1 MDQDQASHLQA
12 ALDEARSEI
21 ARLRDQR
28 QDDRRELEALRE
40 ARDNLH
46 ALFHQSPDAIF
57 ICSSADK
64 IIDLNNRAA
73 ELFGLPHAE
82 LMALSP
88 RTDLLR
94 SRGPLEKFEE
104 IRPKLLAG
112 DILTFNWV
120 AKRPRDGKLF
130 PVEISLAKTVWNQEN
145 AVMVTVRDIT
155 QNRRIKNLL
164 SRRRKLLAAILDS
177 TPIPTFVIDTDHRVI
192 FWNKACEILT
202 GVPGGQCLG
211 KPVDS
216 RIFYP
221 EPSRPVLA
229 DLVLTMDHPKIAAL
243 YRDKNLSPSAF
254 IPEAFEASDRL
265 TIQGTTRSIYFLA
278 ARCRDE
284 RGEIVGAIE
293 TIQDITKRTQ
303 AEAELR
309 ASKRLLTEITSNIP
323 GVVYQYQASGE
334 DHGSF
339 TFISEGIWNLFGLP
353 AESTLRDPKLFF
365 ERVDP
370 EVRKRFSTSLTCS
383 ETPEHPVEFE
393 FSMQRDE
400 GGMRWF
406 KNSSLATRKTD
417 GRVVWNGMLTDIT
430 EIKRVESLRADV
442 ERMVRH
448 DLKSPL
454 TGIGGL
460 AKVLLR
466 DELPDR
472 QREIAST
479 IYQSAMKLLHMLGH
493 SMALFKM
500 EEGAYKLQPEPF
512 DLTRMLQGLHEE
524 FLPSATAKSLE
535 FAYLLDGRPLSW
547 DHRYMLSGE
556 AILLESLFANLIQ
569 NAVDAAPGGSRI
581 TIAVRSPKNTRRDT
595 PKNGPELHERA
606 QRASETHPGAMH
618 EIDIHNFGVI
628 PEDIRDRFFDRYVT
642 RGKEHGSGIGTYSAM
657 LIAKTH
663 GGTIRFTTCET
674 QGTHVIVSLPR
685 RDPA

>member
-1 MDQDQASHLQA
+1 MDQDHASHLQV
-12 ALDEARSEI
+12 ALGEAHREI
-21 ARLRDQR
+21 ARLREQL
-28 QDDRRELEALRE
+28 QDDRRELETLRE
-40 ARDNLH
+40 ARDNLR
-46 ALFHQSPDAIF
+46 ALFHQSPDAIL
-57 ICSSADK
+57 ICSSADR

-73 ELFGLPHAE
+73 DLFGVPRLD

-88 RTDLLR
+88 RQDLLR
-94 SRGPLEKFEE
+94 PRGPLDKFED
-104 IRPKLLAG
+104 IRAKLPDG
-112 DILTFNWV
+112 DVLNFNWV
-120 AKRPRDGKLF
+120 ARRPGDGKLF
-130 PVEISLAKTVWNQEN
+130 PVEISLAKTIWSHQDSMLVCL
-145 AVMVTVRDIT
+145 RDIT

-164 SRRRKLLAAILDS
+164 RRRRKLLAVILDG
-177 TPIPTFVIDTDHRVI
+177 TPIATFVIDTEHRVI

-202 GVPGGQCLG
+202 GVSRSQCLG

-229 DLVLTMDHPKIAAL
+229 DLVLTMDRPKIGAL
-243 YRDKNLSPSAF
+243 YRDKNLASSAF

-265 TIQGTTRSIYFLA
+265 TIQGASRSMYFLA

-293 TIQDITKRTQ
+293 TIQDITERTQ

-309 ASKRLLTEITSNIP
+309 ASKRLLTEITANIP
-323 GVVYQYQASGE
+323 GVVYQYQASGK
-334 DHGSF
+334 DQGSF

-353 AESTLRDPKLFF
+353 AESTLRDPELFF
-365 ERVDP
+365 ERVHP
-370 EVRKRFSTSLTCS
+370 AVRERFSTSLTFS
-383 ETPEHPVEFE
+383 DPPGPVEFE
-393 FSMQRDE
+393 FSMRRDE
-400 GGMRWF
+400 GEVRWF
-406 KNSSLATRKTD
+406 KNSSLATRKPD
-417 GRVVWNGMLTDIT
+417 MRVVWNGMLTDIT

-466 DELPDR
+466 GELPDR

-500 EEGAYKLQPEPF
+500 EEGAYELQPEPF
-512 DLTRMLQGLHEE
+512 DLIRMLRGLHEE
-524 FLPSATAKSLE
+524 FLPSATTKSLD

-547 DHRYMLSGE
+547 DDEYTLSGE

-569 NAVDAAPGGSRI
+569 NAVDAAPESTRI
-581 TIAVRSPKNTRRDT
+581 TIAVRSPKSSSKLRQD
-595 PKNGPELHERA
+595 ERQQA
-606 QRASETHPGAMH
+606 HPGSLH
-618 EIDIHNFGVI
+618 EIDIHNFGTI

-642 RGKEHGSGIGTYSAM
+642 YGKEHGTGIGTYSAM
-657 LIAKTH
+657 LIAKIH
-663 GGTIRFTTCET
+663 GGTIRFTTSEA
-674 QGTHVIVSLPR
+674 QGTHLIVSLPR
-685 RDPA
+685 QYPA

>member
-1 MDQDQASHLQA
+1 MDQDHASHLQA
-12 ALDEARSEI
+12 ALDEAHAEI

-28 QDDRRELEALRE
+28 KDDRRELEALRE

-46 ALFHQSPDAIF
+46 ALFHHGPDAIF
-57 ICSSADK
+57 ICSSADR
-64 IIDLNNRAA
+64 IIDLNHRAA
-73 ELFGLPHAE
+73 DLFGLPRME

-88 RTDLLR
+88 RLDLLR
-94 SRGPLEKFEE
+94 PRGPLDKFED
-104 IRPKLLAG
+104 IRAKLPDG
-112 DILTFNWV
+112 DVLNFNWV
-120 AKRPRDGKLF
+120 AKRPGDGKLF
-130 PVEISLAKTVWNQEN
+130 PVEISLAKTIWDRQDAMLVCL
-145 AVMVTVRDIT
+145 RDIT

-164 SRRRKLLAAILDS
+164 RRRRKLLAVILDG
-177 TPIPTFVIDTDHRVI
+177 TPIATFVIDTEHRVI

-202 GVPGGQCLG
+202 GVPRSECLG

-229 DLVLTMDHPKIAAL
+229 DLVLTMDRPKIAAL

-265 TIQGTTRSIYFLA
+265 AIQGAARSMYFLA

-293 TIQDITKRTQ
+293 TIQDITERTQ

-309 ASKRLLTEITSNIP
+309 ASKRLLTEITANIP

-334 DHGSF
+334 EQGSF

-353 AESTLRDPKLFF
+353 AESTLRKPELFF

-383 ETPEHPVEFE
+383 EPPEHPVEFE
-393 FSMQRDE
+393 FSMRRDE
-400 GGMRWF
+400 GGIRWF
-406 KNSSLATRKTD
+406 KNSSLASRNRD
-417 GRVVWNGMLTDIT
+417 GTVVWNGMLTDIT

-466 DELPDR
+466 EELPDR
-472 QREIAST
+472 QREIVST

-500 EEGAYKLQPEPF
+500 EEGAYELQPEPF
-512 DLTRMLQGLHEE
+512 DLIRMLHGLHEE
-524 FLPSATAKSLE
+524 FLPSAIARSLE
-535 FAYLLDGRPLSW
+535 FVYLLDGNPLPW
-547 DHRYMLSGE
+547 DDRYMLSGE

-569 NAVDAAPGGSRI
+569 NAVDAAPEGTRI
-581 TIAVRSPKNTRRDT
+581 TIAVRSPKN
-595 PKNGPELHERA
+595 NGSDRHQGSLR
-606 QRASETHPGAMH
+606 GAMH
-618 EIDIHNFGVI
+618 EIDIHNFGAI
-628 PEDIRDRFFDRYVT
+628 PEDIRDHFFDRYVT
-642 RGKEHGSGIGTYSAM
+642 YGKEHGSGIGTYSAM

-663 GGTIRFTTCET
+663 GGTIRFTTSEAE
-674 QGTHVIVSLPR
+674 GTHLVVSLPR
-685 RDPA
+685 RHPA

>member
-1 MDQDQASHLQA
+1 MDQDHASHLQA
-12 ALDEARSEI
+12 ALDEARAEI
-21 ARLRDQR
+21 ARLRDQQ

-46 ALFHQSPDAIF
+46 ALFHHGPDAIF
-57 ICSSADK
+57 ICSSADR

-73 ELFGLPHAE
+73 DLFDLPRME

-88 RTDLLR
+88 RADLLR
-94 SRGPLEKFEE
+94 PRGPLDKFEE
-104 IRPKLLAG
+104 IRAKLPAEDVLN
-112 DILTFNWV
+112 FNWV
-120 AKRPRDGKLF
+120 AKRPGDGKLF
-130 PVEISLAKTVWNQEN
+130 PVEISLSRTTWDRQDAMLVCL
-145 AVMVTVRDIT
+145 RDIT

-164 SRRRKLLAAILDS
+164 RRRRKLLAVILDG
-177 TPIPTFVIDTDHRVI
+177 TPIATFVIDTEHRVI

-202 GVPGGQCLG
+202 GVPGSQCLG
-211 KPVDS
+211 KPVNS

-229 DLVLTMDHPKIAAL
+229 DLVLTMDRPKIATL

-265 TIQGTTRSIYFLA
+265 TIRGASRSMYFLA

-293 TIQDITKRTQ
+293 TIQDITERTQ
-303 AEAELR
+303 AETELR
-309 ASKRLLTEITSNIP
+309 ASKRLLTEITANIP

-334 DHGSF
+334 DQGSF

-353 AESTLRDPKLFF
+353 AESMLRNPELFF

-383 ETPEHPVEFE
+383 EPPDHPVEFE
-393 FSMQRDE
+393 FSMRRDE
-400 GGMRWF
+400 GGVRWF
-406 KNSSLATRKTD
+406 RNSSLATRKPD

-500 EEGAYKLQPEPF
+500 EEGAYELQPESF
-512 DLTRMLQGLHEE
+512 DLIRMLHGLHEE

-535 FAYLLDGRPLSW
+535 FVYQLDGRSLPW
-547 DHRYMLSGE
+547 EDRYMLSGE

-569 NAVDAAPGGSRI
+569 NAVDAAPEGTRI
-581 TIAVRSPKNTRRDT
+581 TIAVRSPKNNESD
-595 PKNGPELHERA
+595 PQQGSL
-606 QRASETHPGAMH
+606 PGAMH
-618 EIDIHNFGVI
+618 EIDIHNFGTI
-628 PEDIRDRFFDRYVT
+628 PEEIRDRFFDRYVT

-663 GGTIRFTTCET
+663 GGTIRFTTSET
-674 QGTHVIVSLPR
+674 QGTHLIVSLPR
-685 RDPA
+685 QDPA

>member
-1 MDQDQASHLQA
+1 MDQDHASHLQA
-12 ALDEARSEI
+12 ALDEAHAEI

-28 QDDRRELEALRE
+28 KDDRRELEALRE

-46 ALFHQSPDAIF
+46 ALFHHGPDAIF
-57 ICSSADK
+57 ICSSADR
-64 IIDLNNRAA
+64 IIDLNHRAA
-73 ELFGLPHAE
+73 DLFGLPRME

-88 RTDLLR
+88 RADLLR
-94 SRGPLEKFEE
+94 PRGPLDKFED
-104 IRPKLLAG
+104 IRAKLPDG
-112 DILTFNWV
+112 DVLNFNWV
-120 AKRPRDGKLF
+120 AKRPGDGKLF
-130 PVEISLAKTVWNQEN
+130 PVEISLAKTIWDRQDAMLVCL
-145 AVMVTVRDIT
+145 RDIT

-164 SRRRKLLAAILDS
+164 RRRRKLLAVILDG
-177 TPIPTFVIDTDHRVI
+177 TPIATFVIDTEHRVI

-202 GVPGGQCLG
+202 GVPRSECLG

-229 DLVLTMDHPKIAAL
+229 DLVLTMDRPKIAAL

-265 TIQGTTRSIYFLA
+265 AIQGAARSMYFLA

-293 TIQDITKRTQ
+293 TIQDITERTQ

-309 ASKRLLTEITSNIP
+309 ASKRLLTEITANIP

-334 DHGSF
+334 EQGSF

-353 AESTLRDPKLFF
+353 AESTLRKPELFF

-383 ETPEHPVEFE
+383 EPPEHPVEFE
-393 FSMQRDE
+393 FSMRRDE
-400 GGMRWF
+400 GGIRWF
-406 KNSSLATRKTD
+406 KNSSLASRNRD
-417 GRVVWNGMLTDIT
+417 GTVVWNGMLTDIT

-466 DELPDR
+466 EELPDR
-472 QREIAST
+472 QREIVST

-500 EEGAYKLQPEPF
+500 EEGAYELQPEPF
-512 DLTRMLQGLHEE
+512 DLIRMLHGLHEE
-524 FLPSATAKSLE
+524 FLPSAIARSLE
-535 FAYLLDGRPLSW
+535 FAYLLDGNPLPW
-547 DHRYMLSGE
+547 DDRYMLSGE

-569 NAVDAAPGGSRI
+569 NAVDAAPEGTRI
-581 TIAVRSPKNTRRDT
+581 TIAVRSPKN
-595 PKNGPELHERA
+595 NGSDRHQGSLR
-606 QRASETHPGAMH
+606 GAMH
-618 EIDIHNFGVI
+618 EIDIHNFGAI
-628 PEDIRDRFFDRYVT
+628 PEDIRDHFFDRYVT
-642 RGKEHGSGIGTYSAM
+642 YGKEHGSGIGTYSAM

-663 GGTIRFTTCET
+663 GGTIRFTTSEAE
-674 QGTHVIVSLPR
+674 GTHLVVSLPR
-685 RDPA
+685 RHPA

>member
-1 MDQDQASHLQA
+1 MDQDHASLLQA
-12 ALDEARSEI
+12 ALDQAHAEI
-21 ARLRDQR
+21 ARLRDR
-28 QDDRRELEALRE
+28 RKDDRREMEALRE

-46 ALFHQSPDAIF
+46 ALFHHGPDAIF
-57 ICSSADK
+57 ICSSADR
-64 IIDLNNRAA
+64 IIDLNSRATN
-73 ELFGLPHAE
+73 LFGLPRME

-88 RTDLLR
+88 RLDLLR
-94 SRGPLEKFEE
+94 PRGPLDKFED
-104 IRPKLLAG
+104 IRAKLPDG
-112 DILTFNWV
+112 DVLSFNWV
-120 AKRPRDGKLF
+120 ARRPGDGKLF
-130 PVEISLAKTVWNQEN
+130 PVEISLAKTTWDHQDAMLVCL
-145 AVMVTVRDIT
+145 RDIT

-164 SRRRKLLAAILDS
+164 RRRRKLLAVILDG
-177 TPIPTFVIDTDHRVI
+177 TPIATFVIDTDHRVI

-202 GVPGGQCLG
+202 GVPRSQCLG

-229 DLVLTMDHPKIAAL
+229 DLVLTMDRPKIAAL
-243 YRDKNLSPSAF
+243 YRDKNLAPSAF

-265 TIQGTTRSIYFLA
+265 TIQGASRSMYFLA

-293 TIQDITKRTQ
+293 TIQDITERTQ
-303 AEAELR
+303 TEAELR
-309 ASKRLLTEITSNIP
+309 ASKRLLTEITANIP
-323 GVVYQYQASGE
+323 GVVYQYQASGK
-334 DHGSF
+334 DQGSF

-353 AESTLRDPKLFF
+353 AESTLRDPELFF

-383 ETPEHPVEFE
+383 EPPEHPVEFD
-393 FSMQRDE
+393 FSMKRE
-400 GGMRWF
+400 ESGVRWF
-406 KNSSLATRKTD
+406 KNSSLATRKPD
-417 GRVVWNGMLTDIT
+417 GKVVWNGMLTDVT

-472 QREIAST
+472 HREIAST

-500 EEGAYKLQPEPF
+500 EEGAYELQPEPF
-512 DLTRMLQGLHEE
+512 DLIRMLHGLHEE
-524 FLPSATAKSLE
+524 FLPSAIAKSLE
-535 FAYLLDGRPLSW
+535 FVYLLDGRPLSW
-547 DHRYMLSGE
+547 DHQYMLYGE

-569 NAVDAAPGGSRI
+569 NAVDAAPERTRI
-581 TIAVRSPKNTRRDT
+581 TIAVRSPKDNES
-595 PKNGPELHERA
+595 ELHQATLR
-606 QRASETHPGAMH
+606 GAMH
-618 EIDIHNFGVI
+618 EIDIHNFGAV
-628 PEDIRDRFFDRYVT
+628 PEDIRERFFDRYVT
-642 RGKEHGSGIGTYSAM
+642 SGKEHGTGIGTYSAM
-657 LIAKTH
+657 LIARTH
-663 GGTIRFTTCET
+663 GGAIRFTTSET
-674 QGTHVIVSLPR
+674 QGTHLIVSLPQELS
-685 RDPA
+685 A